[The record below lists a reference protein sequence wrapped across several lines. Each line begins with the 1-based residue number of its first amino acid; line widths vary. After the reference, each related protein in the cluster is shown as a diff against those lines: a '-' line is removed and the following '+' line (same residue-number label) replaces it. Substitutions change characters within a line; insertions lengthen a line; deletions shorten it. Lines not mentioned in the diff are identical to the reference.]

1 MICPYCGKEMLDG
14 RYVVVRDFPSWK
26 AKLPGGRWGAPSI
39 VLDGGLFH
47 EDYASDSA
55 YCLSCRVLI
64 TRPSEQAAD
73 KFQKKYNERMENLRE
88 RGEK

>member
-1 MICPYCGKEMLDG
+1 MPILRKGNARRTVCRGAGLPVVEGKT
-14 RYVVVRDFPSWK
+14 
-26 AKLPGGRWGAPSI
+26 ARWAMGAPSI